1 MRKKDIVVDFN
12 QTPYYKMFLDRVSNY
27 QKEIILEIMKNN
39 DNDPKYT
46 WNDVLKLVFKILE
59 VQIKEFADSL
69 DVNPTQSLTF
79 DKDLEKA
86 VEEQTKLLLNN
97 DML

>member
-69 DVNPTQSLTF
+69 DVNPAQSLTF

>member
-1 MRKKDIVVDFN
+1 
-12 QTPYYKMFLDRVSNY
+12 
-27 QKEIILEIMKNN
+27 MKNN

-69 DVNPTQSLTF
+69 DVNPAQSLTF

>member
-1 MRKKDIVVDFN
+1 MRKKDIVADFN

-69 DVNPTQSLTF
+69 DVNPAQSLTF

>member
-39 DNDPKYT
+39 DNDLKYT

-69 DVNPTQSLTF
+69 DVNPAQSLTF